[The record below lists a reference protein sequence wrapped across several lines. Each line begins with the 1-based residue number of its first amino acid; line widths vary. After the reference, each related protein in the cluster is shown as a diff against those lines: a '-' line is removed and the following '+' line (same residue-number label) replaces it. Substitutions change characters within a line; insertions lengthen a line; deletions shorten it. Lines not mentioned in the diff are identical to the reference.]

1 METIADT
8 DAGSTAAQ
16 DFPRIPLDMNA
27 IARAAM
33 APKLRRWRVEF
44 DCNGQPW
51 EWTGTAVTAGAAD
64 FLARAELSER
74 YSGYF
79 DSVDARTVVCVEV
92 SA

>member
-1 METIADT
+1 METHADT

-16 DFPRIPLDMNA
+16 DFPRIPLDMTA
-27 IARAAM
+27 IVAQAQ

-51 EWTGTAVTAGAAD
+51 EWAGTAVTAGAAD
-64 FLARAELSER
+64 FLARTELSER
-74 YSGYF
+74 YSGFF
-79 DSVDARTVVCVEV
+79 DAVDARTTVCIEV